1 MARGSRHPLISGTV
15 VTSLGTLVS
24 RVLGMLRDRA
34 TASLLGA
41 SGSPVADAFVIAFR
55 IPNLFRRLFGE
66 GALTASYLPVLTAQ
80 LERDPK
86 VARQLATLVV
96 VWLTV
101 ALTVLVAAGELLFAL
116 VSYIWGHVPGV
127 DLLMGLSAAMLP
139 YLLLVCVA
147 AQLTTMLYA
156 AQHFTVPGLTPAM
169 LNVVMLVAAWGVAPA
184 FAPNQ
189 IAQAYV
195 LAVGVVVAGVSQIV
209 VQLPML
215 RRLGYR
221 FDYNWAAARTS
232 VRQIARNL
240 APMLVGLAVTQ
251 INTFNDSLV
260 AWGLAGS
267 PTGPQNIGWLGVRY
281 PMRQG
286 AAAVLYY
293 GERFYEVPVGIV
305 GMSVAVAI
313 FPLLARHAAHG
324 DRRQLGNDMTLGL
337 RLLLCLSIPAGAGL
351 MLMAQPI
358 ARLILQNGQFGPED
372 TARAARA
379 IACYASAVWA
389 YCAAP
394 VVVRGYYA
402 LNDMGTPV
410 RVAAWMVGLNLLL
423 NFTLI
428 WTPLE
433 EAGLAMS
440 TAIAAAAQLF
450 VLTVIFSRG
459 HAPLGWRQLGATTVR
474 TVLATAA
481 MGAAVYASLHW
492 MPAGERLNEQLVRVG
507 VPIACGAAV
516 YCVAYWLLG
525 GRELGMLLSGKSDG

>member
-1 MARGSRHPLISGTV
+1 MARGERHPLITGTV
-15 VTSLGTLVS
+15 VTSLGTLLS

-80 LERDPK
+80 LEKDPR
-86 VARQLATLVV
+86 VARQLASVV
-96 VWLTV
+96 VTWLTI
-101 ALTVLVAAGELLFAL
+101 ALAVLVAAGELLFWL
-116 VSYIWGHVPGV
+116 VASVWGNVPGMNM
-127 DLLMGLSAAMLP
+127 LLGLSAAMLP
-139 YLLLVCVA
+139 YLLLICVA

-156 AQHFTVPGLTPAM
+156 AQHFTVPALTPAM
-169 LNVVMLVAAWGVAPA
+169 LNVVMLAAAWGVAPR
-184 FAPNQ
+184 FAPNEV
-189 IAQAYV
+189 AQAYV
-195 LAVGVVVAGVSQIV
+195 LAAGVVVAGVSQIL

-221 FDYNWAAARTS
+221 FDYNWAAARQAT
-232 VRQIARNL
+232 RQIARNL

-260 AWGLAGS
+260 AWGLAVS
-267 PTGPQNIGWLGVRY
+267 PSGPQSIGWLGVRY
-281 PMRQG
+281 PMKQG

-313 FPLLARHAAHG
+313 FPLLARHAARG
-324 DRRQLGNDMTLGL
+324 DRRQLGVDMTLGL
-337 RLLLCLSIPAGAGL
+337 RLLLCLSIPAGLGL

-358 ARLILQNGQFGPED
+358 ARLILQSGQFGPED

-379 IACYASAVWA
+379 IACYSSAVWA

-394 VVVRGYYA
+394 VVVRGFYA
-402 LNDMGTPV
+402 LNDYGTPL
-410 RVAAWMVGLNLLL
+410 RLAAWMVVLNLLL

-428 WTPLE
+428 WTPME
-433 EAGLAMS
+433 EAGLALS
-440 TAIAAAAQLF
+440 TAIAAAVQLV
-450 VLTVIFSRG
+450 VLTAIFSRRR
-459 HAPLGWRQLGATTVR
+459 ASLGWGQLAATAVR
-474 TVLATAA
+474 TLLASAVMAA
-481 MGAAVYASLHW
+481 TVYFTLER
-492 MPAGERLNEQLVRVG
+492 MPDGDRLSHQAIRVC
-507 VPIACGAAV
+507 VPILCGAAV
-516 YCVAYWLLG
+516 YCGAYLLLG
-525 GRELGMLLSGKSDG
+525 GRELGMLLTGRSD